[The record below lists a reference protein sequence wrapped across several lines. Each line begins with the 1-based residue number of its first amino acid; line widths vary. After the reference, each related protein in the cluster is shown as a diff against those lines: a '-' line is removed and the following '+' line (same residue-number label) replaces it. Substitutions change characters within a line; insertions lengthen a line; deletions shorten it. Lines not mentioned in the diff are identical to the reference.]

1 MASSIAGDS
10 MMRVKLDR
18 AIYMRNIDDLRQKE
32 RLKSKRKKLRKKS
45 K

>member
-1 MASSIAGDS
+1 
-10 MMRVKLDR
+10 MRVKLDR